1 MLAFGMSYGGNGI
14 GRGGGGRGGGKG
26 CAATGSRACT
36 YVYVVNLSWET
47 GWQDLKDHFRAA
59 GDVTHADIM
68 QEHDGRAA
76 ACNTRPYRSF

>member
-1 MLAFGMSYGGNGI
+1 MSYGGNGI
-14 GRGGGGRGGGKG
+14 GRGGGGRDGGKVG
-26 CAATGSRACT
+26 AATGSR
-36 YVYVVNLSWET
+36 VYVGNLSWET

-76 ACNTRPYRSF
+76 ACNTCPCRSS